1 MRARIKLWTIL
12 AACAAMMLLPRL
24 AAAEPGVG
32 IDWMRL
38 LVQADALARGDTKER
53 AERTVVITDDERRRL
68 VPNELLPTARREASM
83 DPSLVHVTSDGT
95 PWIGVAPRV
104 ALVARDWASA
114 YRLAG
119 DRLSLMDA
127 LRVSQSTRMVM
138 ARLRLGES
146 RITPFMQLGLGQWR
160 TDPSVLPLLPKQMEL
175 AAHVGAGFEMAPMRG
190 WHLAAEAN
198 MTQIYREPTDRGGLP
213 IRRMVGIM
221 LASIVAF

>member
-1 MRARIKLWTIL
+1 VHARWKALWIALFAVATL
-12 AACAAMMLLPRL
+12 VVAKP
-24 AAAEPGVG
+24 AAAEQGVG

-38 LVQADALARGDTKER
+38 LVQADALARGEPVQR
-53 AERTVVITDDERRRL
+53 AERNRITDDERRRL
-68 VPNELLPTARREASM
+68 VPNELLPSARREAAL
-83 DPSLVHVTSDGT
+83 DPSAVRVTSDGT

-104 ALVARDWASA
+104 AFVARDWGAA

-160 TDPSVLPLLPKQMEL
+160 TDPSVLPLLPRQMEL
-175 AAHVGAGFEMAPMRG
+175 AGHIGAGFEIMPLRG
-190 WHLAAEAN
+190 WHIAAEAN
-198 MTQIYREPTDRGGLP
+198 MTQIYREPADRGGLP
-213 IRRMVGIM
+213 IHRMVGIM
-221 LASIVAF
+221 LASVVAF